1 MSNYTATAAPPVETG
16 SSPVSQGS
24 APYLP
29 RTATLGGLP
38 TIPLDVPV
46 CAVFLALFIAG
57 AATNM
62 TIFQLNRRQGYKFL
76 FSGLLFG
83 FCMARIV
90 ALTMRIAW
98 ATHPT
103 DINVAISSQIFT
115 AAGVI
120 LLFVTNLVFT
130 QRIVRAYHP
139 FFGWHVAVGVFFKV
153 LFVSIVAVLITVITV
168 TVQSF
173 FTLDP
178 GTRGADRDVQLFC
191 GTYFAAMAF
200 LPIPLILLA
209 IAIPRRTRIDKFGE
223 GHFRTKFALLFFTA
237 TLLSAGA
244 IFRCVTSYMT
254 RPVTDPAWFQSK
266 ACYYCFNFGIE
277 VIVVYTYAL
286 SRFDRRFHVPDGS
299 SAPGHY
305 SSSEYGASRSAI
317 SVAGAGLGAAAGGAG
332 AGAGAGV
339 TEGLMGGGSI
349 ADFEKRV
356 SLFTNGKRTSGWSD
370 KSIGK
375 RPKSGGSGKS
385 VKSAYADSPSD
396 SDSATRE
403 ADMEWMARA
412 MRELYGESEDES

>member
-1 MSNYTATAAPPVETG
+1 MA
-16 SSPVSQGS
+16 
-24 APYLP
+24 
-29 RTATLGGLP
+29 
-38 TIPLDVPV
+38 
-46 CAVFLALFIAG
+46 
-57 AATNM
+57 
-62 TIFQLNRRQGYKFL
+62 IFQINRRQGYKFL

-90 ALTMRIAW
+90 ALSMRIVW
-98 ATHPT
+98 ATHPG
-103 DINVAISSQIFT
+103 DIRVAISSQIFT

-139 FFGWHVAVGVFFKV
+139 FFGWHAAVGVFFKV
-153 LFVSIVAVLITVITV
+153 LFASIVAVLVTVITV

-173 FTLDP
+173 FTLD
-178 GTRGADRDVQLFC
+178 GATRAADRDVQLFC
-191 GTYFAAMAF
+191 GTFFASMAF
-200 LPIPLILLA
+200 LPIPLVLLA
-209 IAIPRRTRIDKFGE
+209 LAIPRRTRIDKFGQ
-223 GHFRTKFALLFFTA
+223 GHFRTKFALLFFTV

-244 IFRCVTSYMT
+244 IFRCVTAYMS

-317 SVAGAGLGAAAGGAG
+317 SVAAAAAVAASAGADAG
-332 AGAGAGV
+332 AGA
-339 TEGLMGGGSI
+339 TEGMGRSI
-349 ADFEKRV
+349 ADLEKRV

-370 KSIGK
+370 KSK
-375 RPKSGGSGKS
+375 RHSKSGGSSKS
-385 VKSAYADSPSD
+385 VKIVYADSPSD

-403 ADMEWMARA
+403 ADMEWMAKA
-412 MRELYGESEDES
+412 MRELYGESEDE